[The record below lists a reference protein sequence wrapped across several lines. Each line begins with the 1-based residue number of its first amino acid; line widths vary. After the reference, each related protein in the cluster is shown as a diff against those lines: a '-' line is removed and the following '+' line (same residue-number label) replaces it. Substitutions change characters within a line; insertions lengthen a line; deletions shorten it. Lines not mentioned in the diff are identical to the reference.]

1 MLSGFCIFA
10 QNKVTMYAAL
20 EIAKYVLP
28 SLVVFLTAWLIIKSF
43 VLTQDKRYTA
53 QLEHEQKQRLLE
65 IKMSNQ
71 KSLLP
76 VRLQAYERMALF
88 LERISPGS
96 LVLRLNQSGASILM
110 LQSLLVQTIRE
121 EFDHNVAQQ
130 IYISAQTWELIKSSR
145 DEMIKLVN
153 SAAMTLPPD
162 AKAIE
167 LSKKIIELS
176 VELTPLPSDIAL
188 NALKKEVKELW

>member
-1 MLSGFCIFA
+1 MLFVSLP
-10 QNKVTMYAAL
+10 QNNNMYSAL

-28 SLVVFLTAWLIIKSF
+28 SVVVFLTAWLIIKAF
-43 VLTQDKRYTA
+43 VKSMETRQQARI
-53 QLEHEQKQRLLE
+53 EHEQKQRLLE
-65 IKMSNQ
+65 MRMSNQ

-88 LERISPGS
+88 LERIAPGN
-96 LVLRLNQSGASILM
+96 LVLRLNQPGLPVPVMQSI
-110 LQSLLVQTIRE
+110 LVQTIRE

-130 IYISAQTWELIKSSR
+130 IYISANTWELIKSSR

-153 SAAMTLPPD
+153 TAAMGMPHD

-167 LSKKIIELS
+167 LSKRIIEFS
-176 VELTPLPSDIAL
+176 VEITPLPSDIAL
-188 NALKKEVKELW
+188 AALKKEVKELW

>member
-1 MLSGFCIFA
+1 
-10 QNKVTMYAAL
+10 MYNVL
-20 EIAKYVLP
+20 EILKYVLP
-28 SLVVFLTAWLIIKSF
+28 ALVVFFTSWLIIKSF
-43 VLTQDKRYTA
+43 IYSQNERQKA
-53 QLEHEQKQRLLE
+53 HIEHEQRQKLLE
-65 IKMSNQ
+65 IKMNNQ

-76 VRLQAYERMALF
+76 VRMQAYERMALF

-96 LVLRLNQSGASILM
+96 LVLRLNQAGASNIS
-110 LQSLLVQTIRE
+110 LQSILLQSIRD

-130 IYISAQTWELIKSSR
+130 IYISASTWESVKAAR

-153 SAAMTLPPD
+153 SAAMSLPPN

-167 LSKKIIELS
+167 LSKKIIEMS
-176 VELTPLPSDIAL
+176 VEFSPLPTDIAL

>member
-1 MLSGFCIFA
+1 MEQVFEILKYTLPAVIVFITSWFIIRAFIA
-10 QNKVTMYAAL
+10 SQNEKIRAD
-20 EIAKYVLP
+20 I
-28 SLVVFLTAWLIIKSF
+28 
-43 VLTQDKRYTA
+43 
-53 QLEHEQKQRLLE
+53 EHEQKTRLLE
-65 IKMSNQ
+65 IKTNNQ

-96 LVLRLNQSGASILM
+96 IVLRLNTPGASILS
-110 LQSLLVQTIRE
+110 LQTTLIHNIRE

-130 IYISAQTWELIKSSR
+130 IYISADTWELIKASR

-153 SAAMTLPPD
+153 SAAMSLPVD

-167 LSKKIIELS
+167 LSKKIIEMSVDLS
-176 VELTPLPSDIAL
+176 PIPTELATQ
-188 NALKKEVKELW
+188 ALKKEVKELW

>member
-1 MLSGFCIFA
+1 
-10 QNKVTMYAAL
+10 MYSIL
-20 EIAKYVLP
+20 EILKYVLP

-43 VLTQDKRYTA
+43 IKMQNTRQQA
-53 QLEHEQKQRLLE
+53 QLEHEQKQKLLE

-76 VRLQAYERMALF
+76 IRLQAYERMALF
-88 LERISPGS
+88 LERISPGN
-96 LVLRLNQSGASILM
+96 LVLRLNQPGASIYS
-110 LQSLLVQTIRE
+110 LQSILVQSIRE

-130 IYISAQTWELIKSSR
+130 IYISAETWELVKTSR

-153 SAAMTLPPD
+153 SAAMILPPES
-162 AKAIE
+162 KAIE

-176 VELTPLPSDIAL
+176 VELMPLPTELAI

>member
-1 MLSGFCIFA
+1 
-10 QNKVTMYAAL
+10 MYATL

-43 VLTQDKRYTA
+43 VHTQDKRYVA

-65 IKMSNQ
+65 IKMGNQ

-96 LVLRLNQSGASILM
+96 LVLRLNQPGASILM
-110 LQSLLVQTIRE
+110 LQSILVQTIRE

-130 IYISAQTWELIKSSR
+130 IYISAKTWDLVKSSR

-153 SAAMTLPPD
+153 SAAMILPPD
-162 AKAIE
+162 AKSIE

-176 VELTPLPSDIAL
+176 VELSPLPSEIAL
-188 NALKKEVKELW
+188 SALKTEVKELW